1 MSKIKVTV
9 EYESPP
15 EDKFAAL
22 MAEYKAAKAAADEA
36 KSTIQPLINA
46 GMEAKYEAICKQLEE
61 LGQKLK
67 EYHSITKTGRFAD
80 YEYVSVSTMSM
91 YFTHPRRNCFS
102 LQYSP
107 HNGLVCYA
115 GNSKFFSEKEE
126 ANCQYVLK
134 HWNTLRII
142 EELEKELLKKMKSA
156 IKAQL
161 DIPQTLQTDLKLAQ
175 EG

>member
-22 MAEYKAAKAAADEA
+22 MAEYKAAKAAADEV

-46 GMEAKYEAICKQLEE
+46 GMDAKYEAICKQLEE
-61 LGQKLK
+61 FGQKLK
-67 EYHSITKTGRFAD
+67 EYHSITKTGKFAD
-80 YEYVSVSTMSM
+80 AQYVSVSAMF
-91 YFTHPRRNCFS
+91 FTQRGGNWFS
-102 LQYSP
+102 LRYSP
-107 HNGLVCYA
+107 YEGLVCYA
-115 GNSKFFSEKEE
+115 GNGKFFSEKEKDD
-126 ANCQYVLK
+126 CQYVLK
-134 HWNTLRII
+134 HWNTLHII
-142 EELEKELLKKMKSA
+142 EELEKDLLRKMKSS

-161 DIPQTLQTDLKLAQ
+161 DIPQTLQTDLRLAQ

>member
-36 KSTIQPLINA
+36 KSTIQPLIDA

-67 EYHSITKTGRFAD
+67 EYHSITKTGRLAD
-80 YEYVSVSTMSM
+80 VQYVSVSAAYLTQ
-91 YFTHPRRNCFS
+91 HGGNCFS
-102 LQYSP
+102 LRYSP
-107 HNGLVCYA
+107 HEGLVCYA
-115 GNSKFFSEKEE
+115 GNGKFFTHKE
-126 ANCQYVLK
+126 NLDCQYVLK
-134 HWNTLRII
+134 HWNTLHII
-142 EELEKELLKKMKSA
+142 EELEKELLGQMKSS

-161 DIPQTLQTDLKLAQ
+161 DIPQTLQTDLRLAQ

>member
-67 EYHSITKTGRFAD
+67 EYHFITKTGRLAD
-80 YEYVSVSTMSM
+80 IECVVISTMYPTYGGTA
-91 YFTHPRRNCFS
+91 YFTLR
-102 LQYSP
+102 YSP
-107 HNGLVCYA
+107 HEGLVCYA
-115 GNSKFFSEKEE
+115 GDSKFFSHKEE

-134 HWNTLRII
+134 HWNTLHII
-142 EELEKELLKKMKSA
+142 EELEKDLLRKMKSS

-161 DIPQTLQTDLKLAQ
+161 DIPQTLQTNLKLAQ

>member
-1 MSKIKVTV
+1 MSNIKVTV

-22 MAEYKAAKAAADEA
+22 MAEYKAAEAAADEA
-36 KSTIQPLINA
+36 KSTIQPLIDA
-46 GMEAKYEAICKQLEE
+46 GMKAKYEAICKQLEE

-67 EYHSITKTGRFAD
+67 EYHSITKTGRLAD
-80 YEYVSVSTMSM
+80 IECVVISTMYPTYGRIA
-91 YFTHPRRNCFS
+91 YFTLR
-102 LQYSP
+102 YSP
-107 HNGLVCYA
+107 HGGLVCYA
-115 GNSKFFSEKEE
+115 DDSKFFSHKEE

-134 HWNTLRII
+134 HWNTLHII
-142 EELEKELLKKMKSA
+142 EELEKDLLRKMKSA

-161 DIPQTLQTDLKLAQ
+161 DIPQNLQTDLRLAQ